1 MINQPWLAGEIPSKN
16 EGLFLWIFQQDPASH
31 VAWAKGGLNVLK
43 VYLRGTWLVLNK
55 AKIERP
61 NVHQTW
67 IDWSE
72 AKLRWFDKPNL
83 GILSKSAE
91 FAAQLN

>member
-16 EGLFLWIFQQDPASH
+16 EGLFLRKSSKSMVDFLARSSKSCCMS
-31 VAWAKGGLNVLK
+31 KGWPKCPK
-43 VYLRGTWLVLNK
+43 VYLRGTRLVLNK

-67 IDWSE
+67 ID
-72 AKLRWFDKPNL
+72 
-83 GILSKSAE
+83 
-91 FAAQLN
+91 